1 MGDATEDMVESLS
14 DGKGEDVDEE
24 EVFKMAAVLSK
35 CGGIEA
41 ILNRLAHVRDF
52 VHSHELLAA
61 ALKLLG
67 FCVKLKVSYIRTLSM
82 DTGLRALVLPH

>member
-1 MGDATEDMVESLS
+1 MEQLS

-35 CGGIEA
+35 CGGLEA
-41 ILNRLAHVRDF
+41 ILARLAHARDF
-52 VHSHELLAA
+52 VRSHELLAA

-67 FCVKLKVSYIRTLSM
+67 FCAKLKV
-82 DTGLRALVLPH
+82 